1 MIINTVI
8 RQYRN
13 ILLKYPNLYDKVE
26 FSWKVEEI
34 SETQS
39 KIAYIEMLGEFGIYI
54 DESSYILEQYIDQ
67 YIAASSSQLLQ

>member
-1 MIINTVI
+1 
-8 RQYRN
+8 
-13 ILLKYPNLYDKVE
+13 VE

-54 DESSYILEQYIDQ
+54 DEASYILEQYIDQ